1 MSAPCVPRRSAPG
14 SWPLLVS
21 SGVLAGIAVG
31 IGCASSDQVLEK
43 KQREAELSDG
53 SLCHP
58 ETTEE
63 CYSGAR
69 EKAGRGACK
78 RGSRTCDETG
88 HWSEC
93 KGEGLP
99 GAETCNR
106 ADDDCD
112 GIVDNGFE
120 REGALCFYKGAQGA
134 CRTQGKWACNE
145 DGKGSTCN
153 APVVQPQP
161 ETCNAI
167 DDDCDGVTDEDS
179 VPAAETTCLTGK
191 VGVCRTGTN
200 QCVHGKV
207 RCVQDTQVGAE
218 ICNKLDDDCDGRV
231 DNDCASAAK

>member
-1 MSAPCVPRRSAPG
+1 VPTGA
-14 SWPLLVS
+14 LFVL
-21 SGVLAGIAVG
+21 SGALAGIAVG
-31 IGCASSDQVLEK
+31 MGCASSDQVLEK
-43 KQREAELSDG
+43 KQRDAELADASA
-53 SLCHP
+53 CHP

-63 CYSGAR
+63 CYSGPR
-69 EKAGRGACK
+69 EKAGRGVCK
-78 RGSRTCDETG
+78 RGSRTCDENG
-88 HWSEC
+88 HWGEC
-93 KGEGLP
+93 KGEGAP
-99 GAETCNR
+99 AEETCNR

-134 CRTQGKWACNE
+134 CRTQGKWTCNA
-145 DGKGSTCN
+145 DGKGSKCD
-153 APVVQPQP
+153 APVVKPEP

-200 QCVHGKV
+200 QCVNGKV
-207 RCVQDTQVGAE
+207 RCVQDTQQGAE

-231 DNDCASAAK
+231 DNDCANAPK